1 VLKPLILLELNSD
14 QRREYVNTRQR
25 FQAWIEAK
33 RRKDETRGSMAWATA
48 KGGEYLARS
57 AYDKRG
63 IRRQTSLGPRSPETE
78 KLKQEYERGRQEANE
93 RFDSID
99 DALKRQVA
107 VNRALGLGRVPLTAA
122 KVLRSIDAAGLLG
135 AGLRVIG
142 TNALYAYEA
151 SAGVLVDPGVTA
163 TGDIDLL
170 FDSRRS
176 IHFVA
181 SDDLAEPTLI
191 KVLKGFDD
199 SFERTAQTYQA
210 TNKEG
215 YAVDLIKPMRN
226 PPWAADTT
234 IVGDDANTDLAAA
247 EIEGLVWLENAPL
260 FESTVIDEKGVPL
273 RLSTIDPR
281 VFAAHKLWLSQRD
294 GRDPVKKSR
303 DAEQAHVV
311 AQIVVQHLSHLRY
324 EPDEMR
330 MLPKELA
337 NAASAL
343 FA

>member
-1 VLKPLILLELNSD
+1 
-14 QRREYVNTRQR
+14 
-25 FQAWIEAK
+25 
-33 RRKDETRGSMAWATA
+33 
-48 KGGEYLARS
+48 
-57 AYDKRG
+57 
-63 IRRQTSLGPRSPETE
+63 
-78 KLKQEYERGRQEANE
+78 
-93 RFDSID
+93 
-99 DALKRQVA
+99 
-107 VNRALGLGRVPLTAA
+107 
-122 KVLRSIDAAGLLG
+122 
-135 AGLRVIG
+135 
-142 TNALYAYEA
+142 
-151 SAGVLVDPGVTA
+151 VLVDPGVTA